1 MFYMKQTP
9 KSGHVRLQL
18 EMATITDQAMANAK
32 AIAEGNPVSPIEH
45 AKTETL
51 FSERNSAGTVIYN
64 HYHFTDGTSELD
76 PNAQLHLMQLFGQVL
91 AFNEMSEHPGIETR
105 LDWIIANAC
114 FFERFFARADLS
126 TALLSGSPD
135 AQLQDKLQ
143 DILDTDKARIDKT
156 QSALF
161 DPTKRAAL
169 LPRPSVPLM
178 VAVAKPFEEGQKFI
192 NGVYFSAQAAPAV
205 MNWLASL
212 HTPAAQDYNPA
223 HV

>member
-1 MFYMKQTP
+1 MFYKKRTP

-18 EMATITDQAMANAK
+18 EMVTIADQAMANAK
-32 AIAEGNPVSPIEH
+32 AIAAGAPLSPIEH
-45 AKTETL
+45 AETEAL
-51 FSERNSAGTVIYN
+51 FAERDSAGTVVYN

-91 AFNEMSEHPGIETR
+91 AFNELLDHPGIETR

-114 FFERFFARADLS
+114 FFERFFARAELS
-126 TALLSGSPD
+126 TALLTGTPD
-135 AQLQDKLQ
+135 AQLQSQLQ
-143 DILDTDKARIDKT
+143 DILDADKKRIDET

-161 DPTKRAAL
+161 DPAQRAAL
-169 LPRPSVPLM
+169 LPRRSIPLM
-178 VAVAKPFEEGQKFI
+178 VAIGKPFEEGQEFI

-205 MNWLASL
+205 MDWIARLQTA
-212 HTPAAQDYNPA
+212 TAQDYNPA